1 MNKFLFFVER
11 YGPLL
16 FGVMIFIAALW
27 YKSDLQQLSQ
37 EKTISVAGLYSAVFG
52 WASIQTGFLF
62 SVYGFIATKNDGF
75 LAEIRGTGAMLLV
88 KRYTLRAML
97 MGFLLTII
105 TIPLIVIGEQI
116 VFQAQFYL
124 SALWFAIFAWAFA
137 AFLRVALNF
146 GQIISVKDKV
156 TIPG

>member
-16 FGVMIFIAALW
+16 FGAMIFIAALW